1 MIDQP
6 GLEAIGRVIRAIGNS
21 LHQPLQAQGRESI
34 NILRDRRQRGAGILT
49 EWVIVVPCNPQVR
62 QATNR
67 DPHLQAAAITPNV
80 GEHEWRPLV

>member
-1 MIDQP
+1 MINRASRRSAEFLFAP
-6 GLEAIGRVIRAIGNS
+6 SAIPCINRSRLRVAS
-21 LHQPLQAQGRESI
+21 SI

-67 DPHLQAAAITPNV
+67 DPHLTGGRHHP
-80 GEHEWRPLV
+80 ERW